1 MKLLAIDTST
11 EIASVALMVGNELF
25 CEEQGSQKTH
35 AQFLLPLI
43 DKLMNQSGIQMSQLD
58 GIVFGC
64 GPGSFTGLRITCSIA
79 KGLAYAH
86 DLGLIPVGSLAAIA
100 WSARELKN
108 RPCDENVPVLAVLD
122 ARMHE
127 MYWSYFAKG
136 TFSSEDKVNGV
147 HEIQLPE
154 QQPVVLAGVGI
165 DEYWADFPDAIKS
178 QISEKINLYPNAEAM
193 IRLALHADIRPV
205 SVADAQPVYVR
216 NQVTQGG
223 SRG

>member
-11 EIASVALMVGNELF
+11 EIASVALMVGEELF

-35 AQFLLPLI
+35 AQLVLPLV
-43 DKLMNQSGIQMSQLD
+43 DKLMNQAGIQINQLD

-64 GPGSFTGLRITCSIA
+64 GPGSFTGLRISCSIA

-86 DLGLIPVGSLAAIA
+86 DLGLIPISSLAAIA
-100 WSARELKN
+100 WSARELKSKSH
-108 RPCDENVPVLAVLD
+108 DVSVPVLAVLD

-127 MYWSYFAKG
+127 MYWGYFAKG
-136 TFSSEDKVNGV
+136 SMSSDGRVNAV
-147 HEIQLPE
+147 QEIELPE
-154 QQPVVLAGVGI
+154 QQSVILAGVGI
-165 DEYWADFPDAIKS
+165 EEYWADFPDALKS
-178 QISEKINLYPNAEAM
+178 QISEKINLYPNAAAM
-193 IRLALHADIRPV
+193 IRLALHADIKPV

>member
-11 EIASVALMVGNELF
+11 EIASVALMVGEEIS

-35 AQFLLPLI
+35 AQLLLPMI
-43 DKLMNQSGIQMSQLD
+43 DRLMIHAGLQMNQLD

-64 GPGSFTGLRITCSIA
+64 GPGSFTGLRIACSVA

-86 DLGLIPVGSLAAIA
+86 DLGLIPVSSLGAIA
-100 WSARELKN
+100 WSVRKLHHDANLS
-108 RPCDENVPVLAVLD
+108 VLAVLD

-127 MYWSYFAKG
+127 MYWSYFAEG
-136 TFSSEDKVNGV
+136 MVVSEDQVNAV
-147 HEIQLPE
+147 QEIQLPK
-154 QQPVVLAGVGI
+154 QQSVILAGVGI
-165 DEYWADFPDAIKS
+165 DEYWGDFPEAIKS
-178 QISEKINLYPNAEAM
+178 QITAKVTLYPKAAAM
-193 IRLALHADIRPV
+193 IQLAQHAAIKPV
-205 SVADAQPVYVR
+205 SIAQAQLVYVR